1 MMDINSL
8 NSLNGYKDKIIAK
21 ILANEL
27 PPKEEKCV
35 CKNISK
41 VKVET
46 FYNELTYEDVTLNF
60 VKEYTVLCGP
70 EKEPE
75 LYYRLSTFIKEY
87 QTNTHFKSVSQ
98 IKEYV
103 ILIHEFL
110 NNPDSLEHSLEYSL
124 ERSSTVMDLKPK
136 SIVDTKPKDDY
147 EKELDKLRKSEK
159 VKNAKS
165 ICKPKRLKAP
175 KLSNEDSVG
184 VSARIPIKLYEKVSE
199 YCDSNNLSKSKF
211 FIELIEEKF
220 AENVELDKSVTE
232 FVPEQVSTES
242 EPELESEPITESKSE
257 TKPKSHREKQIEP
270 NSVFY
275 NGIGMKD
282 KLGAGAELVD
292 DTEFRKL
299 FREHYHIDIGE
310 PSLLN
315 SDERNLMILVGR
327 LTYKMRYSQI
337 KFVTGIRSKLLYK
350 FGYLLSL
357 CKSNPAKIKKILQG
371 CPVLTFDEVQ
381 AAYLAL
387 EPDIKRFKCI
397 ENYVQSRK

>member
-1 MMDINSL
+1 MMDINSIIFYK
-8 NSLNGYKDKIIAK
+8 NSVIAK

-27 PPKEEKCV
+27 PPKEERCV
-35 CKNISK
+35 CENISK

-46 FYNELTYEDVTLNF
+46 FYNELTYEDLTVNF

-103 ILIHEFL
+103 ILIHAFL
-110 NNPDSLEHSLEYSL
+110 NNPELLSISETSSLS
-124 ERSSTVMDLKPK
+124 DLRPKPVEPK
-136 SIVDTKPKDDY
+136 SEY
-147 EKELDKLRKSEK
+147 EKELDKLRNSEK
-159 VKNAKS
+159 EKAKPV
-165 ICKPKRLKAP
+165 CKPKRLKAP
-175 KLSNEDSVG
+175 KLSNEDLVG

-199 YCDSNNLSKSKF
+199 YCDSNNISKSKF

-220 AENVELDKSVTE
+220 AEKVELDKPVTE

-242 EPELESEPITESKSE
+242 ELELEPISESKSE
-257 TKPKSHREKQIEP
+257 TKPKSHREKQTEP

-381 AAYLAL
+381 TAYIAL

-397 ENYVQSRK
+397 ENYAQPRK

>member
-1 MMDINSL
+1 MIVTT
-8 NSLNGYKDKIIAK
+8 LNGYKDKIIAK
-21 ILANEL
+21 ILADEL
-27 PPKEEKCV
+27 PTKEEKCV

-75 LYYRLSTFIKEY
+75 LYYRLSTFIQEY

-103 ILIHEFL
+103 ILVHAFL
-110 NNPDSLEHSLEYSL
+110 NNPDSLDL
-124 ERSSTVMDLKPK
+124 SSTVIDLKPK
-136 SIVDTKPKDDY
+136 PIVDTKPKDDY

-159 VKNAKS
+159 EKAKPV
-165 ICKPKRLKAP
+165 CKPKRLKAP
-175 KLSNEDSVG
+175 KLSNEDLVG

-199 YCDSNNLSKSKF
+199 YCDSNNISKSKF

-220 AENVELDKSVTE
+220 AEKVELDKPVTE

-242 EPELESEPITESKSE
+242 ESTTEPKLETE
-257 TKPKSHREKQIEP
+257 TKPKSHREKQTEP

-337 KFVTGIRSKLLYK
+337 KFVTGIHSKLLYK

-381 AAYLAL
+381 TAYLAL

-397 ENYVQSRK
+397 ENYAQPRK

>member
-1 MMDINSL
+1 MIVTT
-8 NSLNGYKDKIIAK
+8 LNGYKDKIIAK
-21 ILANEL
+21 ILADEL
-27 PPKEEKCV
+27 PTKEEKCV

-60 VKEYTVLCGP
+60 VKEYTVLYGP

-75 LYYRLSTFIKEY
+75 LYYRLSTFIQEY
-87 QTNTHFKSVSQ
+87 QTNTHFRSVSQ

-103 ILIHEFL
+103 ILIHAFL
-110 NNPDSLEHSLEYSL
+110 NNPDSLEL
-124 ERSSTVMDLKPK
+124 SSTVMDLKPK
-136 SIVDTKPKDDY
+136 SIMDPNPKDDY

-159 VKNAKS
+159 EKAKPV
-165 ICKPKRLKAP
+165 CKPKRLKAP
-175 KLSNEDSVG
+175 KLSNEDLVG

-199 YCDSNNLSKSKF
+199 YCDSNNISKSKF

-220 AENVELDKSVTE
+220 AEKVELDKPVTE

-242 EPELESEPITESKSE
+242 ESTTEPKLETE
-257 TKPKSHREKQIEP
+257 TKPKSHREKQTEP

-310 PSLLN
+310 LSLLN

-337 KFVTGIRSKLLYK
+337 KFITGIHSKLLYK

-381 AAYLAL
+381 TAYLAL

-397 ENYVQSRK
+397 ENYAQPRK

>member
-1 MMDINSL
+1 MMDINS
-8 NSLNGYKDKIIAK
+8 YKDMVIAK

-35 CKNISK
+35 CNNISK

-103 ILIHEFL
+103 ILIHAFL
-110 NNPDSLEHSLEYSL
+110 NNPELLSISGTSSLSYS
-124 ERSSTVMDLKPK
+124 KPNP
-136 SIVDTKPKDDY
+136 IVVPNPKDDY

-159 VKNAKS
+159 EKVRPVS
-165 ICKPKRLKAP
+165 KPKRLKAP

-199 YCDSNNLSKSKF
+199 YCNFNKISKSKF

-220 AENVELDKSVTE
+220 AENVESVESVESDKPVTE

-242 EPELESEPITESKSE
+242 EPTTEFKSE
-257 TKPKSHREKQIEP
+257 TKPKSHREKQTEP

-387 EPDIKRFKCI
+387 EPDIKRFKCL
-397 ENYVQSRK
+397 ENYAQPRK

>member
-8 NSLNGYKDKIIAK
+8 NSIIFYKNSIIAK

-27 PPKEEKCV
+27 PTKEEKCV
-35 CKNISK
+35 CNNISK

-103 ILIHEFL
+103 ILIHAFL
-110 NNPDSLEHSLEYSL
+110 NNPDSLEHSLEF
-124 ERSSTVMDLKPK
+124 SSTVTDFRPK
-136 SIVDTKPKDDY
+136 SIVDLNPKDDY

-159 VKNAKS
+159 EKVRPVS
-165 ICKPKRLKAP
+165 KPKRLKAP
-175 KLSNEDSVG
+175 KLSNEDFVG

-242 EPELESEPITESKSE
+242 EPTTEFKSE

-299 FREHYHIDIGE
+299 FREHYHIEIGE

-337 KFVTGIRSKLLYK
+337 KFVTGINSKLLYK

-381 AAYLAL
+381 TAYLAL

>member
-1 MMDINSL
+1 MEVMGVMGVMPL
-8 NSLNGYKDKIIAK
+8 NEYKDRVIAK

-27 PPKEEKCV
+27 PPKEERCV
-35 CKNISK
+35 CNNISK
-41 VKVET
+41 VEVET
-46 FYNELTYEDVTLNF
+46 FWNELTYEDVTVNF

-87 QTNTHFKSVSQ
+87 QTNTHFKTVFQ

-103 ILIHEFL
+103 ILIHTFL
-110 NNPDSLEHSLEYSL
+110 NNPDSLEF
-124 ERSSTVMDLKPK
+124 SSTVMDLRPK
-136 SIVDTKPKDDY
+136 SIVDPTPKDDY
-147 EKELDKLRKSEK
+147 EKELDKLRNSGKEK
-159 VKNAKS
+159 VENVKNGKNTKPV
-165 ICKPKRLKAP
+165 CKPNRLKAP
-175 KLSNEDSVG
+175 KLSNEDFVG

-199 YCDSNNLSKSKF
+199 YCDSNNISKSKF

-220 AENVELDKSVTE
+220 AENVESAENVELDKLDKPVTE
-232 FVPEQVSTES
+232 FVPEQSS
-242 EPELESEPITESKSE
+242 ELLIPEP
-257 TKPKSHREKQIEP
+257 KPKSHREKQTEP

-371 CPVLTFDEVQ
+371 CPVLTFEEVQ
-381 AAYLAL
+381 MAYLAL

-397 ENYVQSRK
+397 ENYAQPRK

>member
-1 MMDINSL
+1 MEVMSL
-8 NSLNGYKDKIIAK
+8 NEYKAKIIAK

-27 PPKEEKCV
+27 PPKEERCV
-35 CKNISK
+35 CNNISK

-46 FYNELTYEDVTLNF
+46 FYNELTYEDVTLHF

-87 QTNTHFKSVSQ
+87 QTNTHFKTVSQ

-110 NNPDSLEHSLEYSL
+110 NNPDSLEHSLEF
-124 ERSSTVMDLKPK
+124 SSYGINSNP
-136 SIVDTKPKDDY
+136 IVPNPKDDY
-147 EKELDKLRKSEK
+147 EKELDKFRKSEK
-159 VKNAKS
+159 EKVKPV
-165 ICKPKRLKAP
+165 CKPKRLKAP

-184 VSARIPIKLYEKVSE
+184 VSTRIPIKLYEKVSE
-199 YCDSNNLSKSKF
+199 YCDSNNISKSKF

-220 AENVELDKSVTE
+220 AEKTKFDKPAIE
-232 FVPEQVSTES
+232 FVPEQVSTE
-242 EPELESEPITESKSE
+242 PELESKSEPISESKFE
-257 TKPKSHREKQIEP
+257 PKPKSHREKQTEP

-275 NGIGMKD
+275 NDIGMKD

-381 AAYLAL
+381 TAYLAL

-397 ENYVQSRK
+397 ENYAQPRK

>member
-1 MMDINSL
+1 MIVTT
-8 NSLNGYKDKIIAK
+8 LNGYKDKIIAK
-21 ILANEL
+21 ILANDL

-75 LYYRLSTFIKEY
+75 LYYRLSTFIQEY

-103 ILIHEFL
+103 ILIHTFL
-110 NNPDSLEHSLEYSL
+110 NNPDSLEL
-124 ERSSTVMDLKPK
+124 SSTVMDLKPK

-159 VKNAKS
+159 SQKAKS
-165 ICKPKRLKAP
+165 VCKPKRLKAP
-175 KLSNEDSVG
+175 KLLNEDLVG

-199 YCDSNNLSKSKF
+199 YCDSNNISKSKF
-211 FIELIEEKF
+211 FVELIEEKF
-220 AENVELDKSVTE
+220 AEKVELDKPVTE

-242 EPELESEPITESKSE
+242 ESAPEPNSEIE
-257 TKPKSHREKQIEP
+257 TKPKLHRKKQTGP

-282 KLGAGAELVD
+282 KLGAGAEFVD

-299 FREHYHIDIGE
+299 FREHYHIEIGD
-310 PSLLN
+310 PTLLN

-337 KFVTGIRSKLLYK
+337 KFVTGIHSKLLYK

-381 AAYLAL
+381 TAYLAL

-397 ENYVQSRK
+397 ENYTQPRK

>member
-8 NSLNGYKDKIIAK
+8 NVYKDMVIAK

-35 CKNISK
+35 CNNISK

-46 FYNELTYEDVTLNF
+46 FYNELTYEDVTVNF

-103 ILIHEFL
+103 ILIHAFL
-110 NNPDSLEHSLEYSL
+110 NNPELLSISGTSSLSYSKPNPI
-124 ERSSTVMDLKPK
+124 VVPNPK
-136 SIVDTKPKDDY
+136 SEY

-159 VKNAKS
+159 EKVRPVS
-165 ICKPKRLKAP
+165 KPKRLKAP

-199 YCDSNNLSKSKF
+199 YCDSNNISKSKF

-220 AENVELDKSVTE
+220 AENVESAESVESDKPVTE

-242 EPELESEPITESKSE
+242 ELEFKSE
-257 TKPKSHREKQIEP
+257 TKPKSHREKQTEP

-292 DTEFRKL
+292 DTEFCKL

-381 AAYLAL
+381 TAYLAL
-387 EPDIKRFKCI
+387 EQDIKRFKCI
-397 ENYVQSRK
+397 ENYVQPRK

>member
-1 MMDINSL
+1 MV
-8 NSLNGYKDKIIAK
+8 IAK

-35 CKNISK
+35 CKNISE

-46 FYNELTYEDVTLNF
+46 FYNELTYEDVILNF

-124 ERSSTVMDLKPK
+124 ERSSTVIDLRPK

-159 VKNAKS
+159 EKVKPV
-165 ICKPKRLKAP
+165 CKPKRLKAP

-199 YCDSNNLSKSKF
+199 YCDSNNISKSKF

-220 AENVELDKSVTE
+220 AENVESAESVESDKPVTE
-232 FVPEQVSTES
+232 FVSEQVSTE
-242 EPELESEPITESKSE
+242 PISESKSE
-257 TKPKSHREKQIEP
+257 TKPKSHREKQTEP

-387 EPDIKRFKCI
+387 EPDIKRFKCL
-397 ENYVQSRK
+397 ENYAQPRK

>member
-1 MMDINSL
+1 MEVMPL
-8 NSLNGYKDKIIAK
+8 NEYKAKVIAK

-27 PPKEEKCV
+27 PPKEERCV

-41 VKVET
+41 VKVKT
-46 FYNELTYEDVTLNF
+46 FYNELTYEDLTINF
-60 VKEYTVLCGP
+60 TKEYTVLCGP

-75 LYYRLSTFIKEY
+75 LYYRLSTFIREY

-110 NNPDSLEHSLEYSL
+110 NNLELLSISGTSSLS
-124 ERSSTVMDLKPK
+124 DLRPKPVEPK
-136 SIVDTKPKDDY
+136 SEY
-147 EKELDKLRKSEK
+147 EKELDKLRNSEK
-159 VKNAKS
+159 EKIKPV
-165 ICKPKRLKAP
+165 CKPKRLKAP
-175 KLSNEDSVG
+175 KLSNEDLVG

-199 YCDSNNLSKSKF
+199 YCDSNNISKSKF

-220 AENVELDKSVTE
+220 AEKTKFDKPVTE
-232 FVPEQVSTES
+232 FVPEQVSTEP
-242 EPELESEPITESKSE
+242 EPELESKSEPIRD
-257 TKPKSHREKQIEP
+257 TKPKSHREKQTEP

-275 NGIGMKD
+275 DGIGMKD

-337 KFVTGIRSKLLYK
+337 KFITGINSKLLYK

-371 CPVLTFDEVQ
+371 CPVLTFEEVQ
-381 AAYLAL
+381 MAYLVL
-387 EPDIKRFKCI
+387 EPDIKRFKCV
-397 ENYVQSRK
+397 ENYVQPRK

>member
-1 MMDINSL
+1 MMDTNSL
-8 NSLNGYKDKIIAK
+8 NSIIFYKNSIIAK

-103 ILIHEFL
+103 ILIHAFL
-110 NNPDSLEHSLEYSL
+110 NNPELLSISGTSSLSYSKPNPI
-124 ERSSTVMDLKPK
+124 VVPNPK
-136 SIVDTKPKDDY
+136 SEY

-159 VKNAKS
+159 EKVEKVRPVSKPVCN
-165 ICKPKRLKAP
+165 PKRLKAP
-175 KLSNEDSVG
+175 KLSNEDFVG
-184 VSARIPIKLYEKVSE
+184 VSARIPIQLYEKVSK
-199 YCDSNNLSKSKF
+199 YCDSNNISKSKF

-220 AENVELDKSVTE
+220 AEKVESAESVESDKPVTE
-232 FVPEQVSTES
+232 FVPEQVST
-242 EPELESEPITESKSE
+242 EPITESKSE
-257 TKPKSHREKQIEP
+257 TKPKSHREKQTEP

-387 EPDIKRFKCI
+387 EPDIKLFKCV
-397 ENYVQSRK
+397 ENYAQPRK

>member
-1 MMDINSL
+1 MIVTT
-8 NSLNGYKDKIIAK
+8 LNGYKDKIIAK
-21 ILANEL
+21 ILADEL
-27 PPKEEKCV
+27 PTKEEKCV

-75 LYYRLSTFIKEY
+75 LYYRLSTFIQEY

-103 ILIHEFL
+103 ILVHAFL
-110 NNPDSLEHSLEYSL
+110 NNPDSLDL
-124 ERSSTVMDLKPK
+124 SSTVIDLKPK
-136 SIVDTKPKDDY
+136 PIVDTKPKDDY

-159 VKNAKS
+159 EKAKPV
-165 ICKPKRLKAP
+165 CKPKLLKAP
-175 KLSNEDSVG
+175 KLSNEDLVG

-199 YCDSNNLSKSKF
+199 YCDSNNISKSKF

-220 AENVELDKSVTE
+220 AENVELDKPVTE
-232 FVPEQVSTES
+232 FVPEQVSTE
-242 EPELESEPITESKSE
+242 PEPITESKFES
-257 TKPKSHREKQIEP
+257 KPKSHREKQTEP

-337 KFVTGIRSKLLYK
+337 KFVTGIHSKFLYK

-381 AAYLAL
+381 TAYLAL

-397 ENYVQSRK
+397 ENYAQPRK

>member
-1 MMDINSL
+1 MMDINS
-8 NSLNGYKDKIIAK
+8 YKDKVIAK

-27 PPKEEKCV
+27 PPKEERCV

-46 FYNELTYEDVTLNF
+46 FYNELTYEDVTVNF

-87 QTNTHFKSVSQ
+87 QTNTHFKTVSQ

-110 NNPDSLEHSLEYSL
+110 NNPELLSISGTSSLSYS
-124 ERSSTVMDLKPK
+124 KPNP
-136 SIVDTKPKDDY
+136 IVVPNPNDEY
-147 EKELDKLRKSEK
+147 EKELDKLRQSAKLPNKTKELEGLKLKISVKSER
-159 VKNAKS
+159 
-165 ICKPKRLKAP
+165 KPKSESDL
-175 KLSNEDSVG
+175 VG
-184 VSARIPIKLYEKVSE
+184 ISARIPKPLYEKLTE
-199 YCDSNNLSKSKF
+199 YCENKHISKQQF
-211 FIELIEEKF
+211 FIEVITEKLGNK
-220 AENVELDKSVTE
+220 AK
-232 FVPEQVSTES
+232 
-242 EPELESEPITESKSE
+242 SEPIEIVPELCSENVSEQSSELLIPETE
-257 TKPKSHREKQIEP
+257 KPKSHREKQTEP

-299 FREHYHIDIGE
+299 FRNHYHIDIGE

-315 SDERNLMILVGR
+315 SDERNLMLLVGR

-337 KFVTGIRSKLLYK
+337 QFVTGIRSKLLYK

-357 CKSNPAKIKKILQG
+357 CKTNPAKIKKILQG
-371 CPVLTFDEVQ
+371 CPVLTFEEVQ
-381 AAYLAL
+381 MAYLAL
-387 EPDIKRFKCI
+387 EPDIKRFKCV
-397 ENYVQSRK
+397 ENYAQPRK

>member
-1 MMDINSL
+1 MIVTTL
-8 NSLNGYKDKIIAK
+8 NSYKDKIIAK
-21 ILANEL
+21 ILADEL
-27 PPKEEKCV
+27 PTKEEKCV

-75 LYYRLSTFIKEY
+75 LYYRLSTFIQEY

-103 ILIHEFL
+103 ILIHAFL
-110 NNPDSLEHSLEYSL
+110 NNPDSLEL
-124 ERSSTVMDLKPK
+124 SSTVIDLKPK
-136 SIVDTKPKDDY
+136 PITIPKPKDDY

-159 VKNAKS
+159 EKAKPIS
-165 ICKPKRLKAP
+165 NPKRLKAP
-175 KLSNEDSVG
+175 KLSNEDLVG

-199 YCDSNNLSKSKF
+199 YCDSNNISKSKF

-220 AENVELDKSVTE
+220 AEKVELDKPVTE
-232 FVPEQVSTES
+232 FVPEQVSTE
-242 EPELESEPITESKSE
+242 LESTTESESPK
-257 TKPKSHREKQIEP
+257 TKPKSHREKQTEP

-337 KFVTGIRSKLLYK
+337 KFVTGIHSKLLYK

-381 AAYLAL
+381 TAYLAL

-397 ENYVQSRK
+397 ENYAQPRK

>member
-1 MMDINSL
+1 MMDINSLNSL

-60 VKEYTVLCGP
+60 VKEYTVLYGP

-103 ILIHEFL
+103 ILIHAFL
-110 NNPDSLEHSLEYSL
+110 NNPELLSISGTSSLSYS
-124 ERSSTVMDLKPK
+124 KPNP
-136 SIVDTKPKDDY
+136 IVVPNPNDEY

-159 VKNAKS
+159 EKVRPVS
-165 ICKPKRLKAP
+165 KPKRLKAP

-220 AENVELDKSVTE
+220 AENVELDKPVTEFVTE

-242 EPELESEPITESKSE
+242 EPTTESKSE
-257 TKPKSHREKQIEP
+257 TKPKSHREKQTEP

-381 AAYLAL
+381 TAYLAL

>member
-1 MMDINSL
+1 MMDINSIIFYK
-8 NSLNGYKDKIIAK
+8 NSVIAK

-27 PPKEEKCV
+27 PPKEERCV

-46 FYNELTYEDVTLNF
+46 FYNELTYEDVTVNF

-110 NNPDSLEHSLEYSL
+110 NNPELLSISGTSSLS
-124 ERSSTVMDLKPK
+124 DLRPKPVEPK
-136 SIVDTKPKDDY
+136 SDN
-147 EKELDKLRKSEK
+147 EKELDKLRNSEK
-159 VKNAKS
+159 EKAKS

-175 KLSNEDSVG
+175 KLSNKDFVG
-184 VSARIPIKLYEKVSE
+184 VSARIPIELYEKVSK
-199 YCDSNNLSKSKF
+199 YCDSNNISKSKF

-220 AENVELDKSVTE
+220 AEKVELDKPVTE
-232 FVPEQVSTES
+232 FVPEQVSTE
-242 EPELESEPITESKSE
+242 PEPISESKSE
-257 TKPKSHREKQIEP
+257 TKPKSHREKQTEP

-315 SDERNLMILVGR
+315 SDEYNLMILVGR

-337 KFVTGIRSKLLYK
+337 KFVTGINSKLLYK

-371 CPVLTFDEVQ
+371 CPVLTFEEVQ
-381 AAYLAL
+381 MAYLAL
-387 EPDIKRFKCI
+387 EPDIKRFKCV
-397 ENYVQSRK
+397 ENYVQPRK

>member
-1 MMDINSL
+1 MMDINS
-8 NSLNGYKDKIIAK
+8 YKDTVIAK

-124 ERSSTVMDLKPK
+124 ERSSTVMDLRPK
-136 SIVDTKPKDDY
+136 SIVDPTPKDDY

-159 VKNAKS
+159 EKVRPVS
-165 ICKPKRLKAP
+165 KPKRLKAP

-199 YCDSNNLSKSKF
+199 YCDSNNISKSKF

-220 AENVELDKSVTE
+220 AEKVELDKSVTE

-242 EPELESEPITESKSE
+242 EPELESELISESKSE
-257 TKPKSHREKQIEP
+257 TKPKSHREKQTDP

-337 KFVTGIRSKLLYK
+337 KFITGIRSKLLYK

-371 CPVLTFDEVQ
+371 CPVLTFDGVQ

-397 ENYVQSRK
+397 ENYAQPRK